1 MKKKAYLKNQVRII
15 KKTKARFLSIF
26 CIVFLG
32 ASFFAGLRQS
42 PVIMKESI
50 HDYLQTYQWNDLNY
64 IATYGF
70 NDSVIKKVQKLKEV
84 ESIDYGFRFDALM
97 SYDEKAN
104 IGMTVY
110 SDDDFK
116 TGVDLPE
123 LLKGRLP
130 KEENECLMDYQ
141 YMKKS
146 SLKLKDSVTLE
157 SDYGKKKYKIVGIVN
172 DSRYISD
179 LERGTNSLGDGNNSG
194 FVFVLTKGNE
204 NMAVP
209 QELFDLHGKETF
221 YNDLRVHLKNGKDYY
236 EFDDDYDTYVKPIN
250 KEIKTILKSYN
261 DDLYEKTKTDAL
273 NEIADGEKK
282 YQDGLNEYQEGMDA
296 YNQGKKQYIDGR
308 KQYEQGYLQYQQG
321 LKDYQNGL
329 TQYNQGYHQYQSGLE
344 QYEEGYRQYQSGYN
358 TYLSYEN
365 QVKQYDESLK
375 TIEDQINQ
383 LGGLEAV
390 KNIPSESPFY
400 QQCQVLLQGYDALK
414 QNETQINTLK
424 AQLPGIQEEFSKN
437 KAVLD
442 SSKVTLDQSKEQLD
456 ASKKKL
462 DDSKALLDQTGI
474 KLANSKKQLN
484 QAKNELETNYPKLE
498 EAKVD
503 LERAKEDLEEAKEQV
518 NDLKKGKVITLTK
531 NESAAILSFSGNCDS
546 INALSII
553 FPILFFLVAA
563 LVSMTTMTRM
573 VEELRVQNGTFMA
586 LGYKKKDVIMQYLV
600 YAFLATFFACSLGIV
615 FGTYFFPSI
624 IYYLYRIMMYDVG
637 APTRVIFKASTCIQT
652 YLISVGIILLVTFM
666 VCSKELKERPAQILR
681 PKAPKLGKRILLERM
696 TFIWQRLSFNQKVT
710 MRNIFRYKKRFLMSV
725 IGIAGCTALIV
736 IGFGIKYSVSP
747 LASEQYGKM
756 WIYDGVVNYQD
767 DLTETEE
774 KQIQQDF
781 KNQKQVKST
790 MGIFNKTTTIDSQ
803 MVTIE
808 IPSQPKEFDK
818 YIHMSDYQSGKTL
831 SLNDQ
836 GVYINA
842 KLAELFDLKVGDQM
856 MISLDNKDYKV
867 KIAGIYKLYFRHY
880 MYMSPTYYKKLTN
893 QEIHYN
899 SQYFK
904 LHQNVNE
911 KALTKYCDR
920 QKNITSIQYV
930 SGISEG
936 FYSQMESLDSV
947 VLILIVCAGA
957 LAFIVLYNLTNI
969 NIQERKSEIA
979 TIKVLG
985 FYPKEVYDYVFR
997 ENIILSVIGSIVGLF
1012 LGKIIHGYL
1021 IRTVEVDMAMF
1032 IRSVN
1037 LKCYFIAFILTMIF
1051 TFLIDYYMRRVLK
1064 KIDMVESLKSIE

>member
-84 ESIDYGFRFDALM
+84 ESVDYGFRFDALM

-209 QELFDLHGKETF
+209 QELFDLHGEETF
-221 YNDLRVHLKNGKDYY
+221 YNDLRIHLKNENHLY
-236 EFDDDYDTYVKPIN
+236 EFDDDYDEYVKPIN
-250 KEIKTILKSYN
+250 KKIKAILKDYN
-261 DDLYEKTKTDAL
+261 LDFYNQTKEDAL
-273 NEIADGEKK
+273 NKIADGEKE
-282 YQDGLNEYQEGMDA
+282 YQDGLKQYQEGMDA
-296 YNQGKKQYIDGR
+296 YQNGMNQYLDGKKQYD
-308 KQYEQGYLQYQQG
+308 QGYLQYQQG
-321 LKDYQNGL
+321 LKE
-329 TQYNQGYHQYQSGLE
+329 YQSGLK
-344 QYEEGYRQYQSGYN
+344 QYKAGLSQYQTGYQKYQEGLKQYQAGYQ
-358 TYLSYEN
+358 TYLDYVEK
-365 QVKQYDESLK
+365 VDQYDTSIQTVEAALS
-375 TIEDQINQ
+375 QF
-383 LGGLEAV
+383 GGYEQA
-390 KNIPSESPFY
+390 KNIPSDSPYY
-400 QQCQVLLQGYDALK
+400 QQAQTLIASYDQLK
-414 QNETQINTLK
+414 QNESQINTLK
-424 AQLPGIQEEFSKN
+424 TQLPVIKQELDQNKTVLDQTNAQL
-437 KAVLD
+437 V
-442 SSKVTLDQSKEQLD
+442 QSKQQLD
-456 ASKKKL
+456 TSNQKIKA
-462 DDSKALLDQTGI
+462 SKALLDQTGI
-474 KLANSKKQLN
+474 KLADSKKQLDE
-484 QAKNELETNYPKLE
+484 AKNTLDSNLPQLE
-498 EAKVD
+498 EAKVKLDQAQSD
-503 LERAKEDLEEAKEQV
+503 LNEAKQQAA
-518 NDLKKGKVITLTK
+518 DLQKGKIITLTK
-531 NESAAILSFSGNCDS
+531 NESAAILSYSGNCDS
-546 INALSII
+546 ISALSIL
-553 FPILFFLVAA
+553 FPVLFFLVAA

-573 VEELRVQNGTFMA
+573 VEELRVQNGTLRA
-586 LGYKKKDVIMQYLV
+586 LGYKKKDVIMQYLI
-600 YAFLATFFACSLGIV
+600 YAFLATFFASSIGIV

-624 IYYLYRIMMYDVG
+624 IYYLYRIMMFDIG
-637 APTRVIFKASTCIQT
+637 APTRIIFELATCIQT
-652 YLISVGIILLVTFM
+652 YIISVVIILFVTFM
-666 VCSKELKERPAQILR
+666 VCYKELQAVPAQILR
-681 PKAPKLGKRILLERM
+681 PKAPKLGKRILLERI
-696 TFIWQRLSFNQKVT
+696 TFIWKRLSFNQKVT
-710 MRNIFRYKKRFLMSV
+710 MRNIFRYKKRFFMSV

-736 IGFGIKYSVSP
+736 VGFGIKYSVSP
-747 LASEQYGKM
+747 LASEQYGNM
-756 WIYDGVVNYQD
+756 WIYDGVVNYKD
-767 DLTETEE
+767 DLTATTK
-774 KQIQQDF
+774 KQAQDDF
-781 KNQKQVKST
+781 KGQSQVKST
-790 MGIFNKTTTIDSQ
+790 MGIYNKTITIDQQ
-803 MVTIE
+803 MVTVE
-808 IPSQPKEFDK
+808 IPSETKDFDQ
-818 YIHMSDYQSGKTL
+818 YIHMSDYQTGKTL
-831 SLNDQ
+831 NLKDD

-842 KLAELFDLKVGDQM
+842 KLAEILDLKVGDQLTL
-856 MISLDNKDYKV
+856 SLDNKDYKV

-880 MYMSPTYYKKLTN
+880 IYMSPKYYENLTKD
-893 QEIHYN
+893 EVHYN

-904 LHQNVNE
+904 LNKKASE
-911 KALTKYCDR
+911 KKLTNYCDHHE
-920 QKNITSIQYV
+920 NITSIQYV

-947 VLILIVCAGA
+947 VFILIVCAGA

-997 ENIILSVIGSIVGLF
+997 ENIILAFIGSIVGLG
-1012 LGKIIHGYL
+1012 LGKIIHAYL

-1032 IRSVN
+1032 IRTVN
-1037 LKCYFIAFILTMIF
+1037 IRCYMIAIILTMAF
-1051 TFLIDYYMRRVLK
+1051 TFLINLYMRRVLK

>member
-32 ASFFAGLRQS
+32 AAFFAGLRQS
-42 PVIMKESI
+42 PLIMKESI

-70 NDSVIKKVQKLKEV
+70 DDSVIQKVKKLKEV
-84 ESIDYGFRFDALM
+84 AAVDYGFRFDALL

-130 KEENECLMDYQ
+130 KKENECLIDYQ
-141 YMKKS
+141 YIKKS
-146 SLKLKDSVTLE
+146 SLKLKDTITLE
-157 SDYGKKKYKIVGIVN
+157 SDYGKKDYKIVGIVN
-172 DSRYISD
+172 DSRYISN

-209 QELFDLHGKETF
+209 QELFDLHDNKTF
-221 YNDLRVHLKNGKDYY
+221 YNDLRIHLKNGNDYY
-236 EFDDDYDTYVKPIN
+236 EFDDDYDDYVKPIN
-250 KEIKTILKSYN
+250 KKIKTILKSYN
-261 DDLYEKTKTDAL
+261 TDLYEKTKTDAL

-282 YQDGLNEYQEGMDA
+282 YQDGLKEYQEGMDA
-296 YNQGKKQYIDGR
+296 YTQGQKQYLDGK

-321 LKDYQNGL
+321 LKQYQSGL
-329 TQYNQGYHQYQSGLE
+329 TQYNQGYSQYQSGLK
-344 QYEEGYRQYQSGYN
+344 QYEEGLSQYQSGYE

-365 QVKQYDESLK
+365 QVKQYDDSLK
-375 TIEDQINQ
+375 AIEDQINQ
-383 LGGLEAV
+383 LGGIDVV
-390 KNIPSESPFY
+390 KNIPSESPYY
-400 QQCQVLLQGYDALK
+400 QQCQTLLQSYEALK

-424 AQLPGIQEEFSKN
+424 AQLPSIQEELTKN

-442 SSKVTLDQSKEQLD
+442 STKVTLDQSKKRLE

-474 KLANSKKQLN
+474 KLASSKKQLD
-484 QAKNELETNYPKLE
+484 QAKNELDTNYPKLE

-503 LERAKEDLEEAKEQV
+503 LAKAKEDLDQAKEQV

-546 INALSII
+546 INALSMI

-624 IYYLYRIMMYDVG
+624 IYYLYRIMMFDVG
-637 APTRVIFKASTCIQT
+637 APTRVIFEASTCIQT

-681 PKAPKLGKRILLERM
+681 PKAPKLGKRILLERI
-696 TFIWQRLSFNQKVT
+696 TFIWKRLSFNQKVT

-767 DLTETEE
+767 DLTKTEE
-774 KQIQQDF
+774 KNIQQDF
-781 KNQKQVKST
+781 INQKQVKST
-790 MGIFNKTTTIDSQ
+790 MGIFNKTTTIDNQ

-818 YIHMSDYQSGKTL
+818 YIHMSDIQSGKTL
-831 SLNDQ
+831 TLNDQ

-842 KLAELFDLKVGDQM
+842 KLAELLDLKVGDSM
-856 MISLDNKDYKV
+856 TIPLDNKDYKV
-867 KIAGIYKLYFRHY
+867 KVAGVYKLYFRHY
-880 MYMSPTYYKKLTN
+880 IYMSPNYYKKLTG
-893 QEIHYN
+893 QDIDYN

-904 LHQNVNE
+904 LHQKANE
-911 KALTKYCDR
+911 KALTKYCDH
-920 QKNITSIQYV
+920 QKEITSIQYV

-1012 LGKIIHGYL
+1012 LGKMIHGYL

-1037 LKCYFIAFILTMIF
+1037 LKCYFIAFILTMVF